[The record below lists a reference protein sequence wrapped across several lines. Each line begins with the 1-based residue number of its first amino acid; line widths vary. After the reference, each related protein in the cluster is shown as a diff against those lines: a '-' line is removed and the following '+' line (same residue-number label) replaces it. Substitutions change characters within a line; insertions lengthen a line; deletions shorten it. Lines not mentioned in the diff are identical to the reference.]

1 VFSVFSESRQW
12 SVIEISR
19 SYAESK
25 PIFTVKTRNGGDRID
40 ILTVNLVP

>member
-12 SVIEISR
+12 PVIEILVPMFNQSPYLLIKR
-19 SYAESK
+19 
-25 PIFTVKTRNGGDRID
+25 RNGGDHSD